1 MSSEIIPRRSPR
13 GRRLAS
19 VVCGTRF
26 DTLSGART
34 GIAGEARM
42 RQDTLG
48 LSRFRQ
54 FVLMGVVG
62 EVAVVGLITGIVF
75 AALHPPMLTS
85 TVVVLLPQPP
95 PSVETVAGNGAADP
109 YMGTQEVIAD
119 SGPVLAAAL
128 PEARPAMS
136 LAELRGDV
144 QIKSVTNFV
153 MTVSATGRTAT
164 DAEATANA
172 VAAVTSSMSVLRTG
186 RPGA

>member
-1 MSSEIIPRRSPR
+1 
-13 GRRLAS
+13 
-19 VVCGTRF
+19 
-26 DTLSGART
+26 
-34 GIAGEARM
+34 M